1 MTHPGR
7 AALAAIM
14 EAAEKATPGP
24 WKTHLVDDTSV
35 INCDGNSVCE
45 TCAEGGI
52 DADVDY
58 ELNWD
63 EREATAVFIVSAR
76 NNIASV
82 AAYVADLEAER
93 DAAKAENE
101 RLRKALT
108 MPDADRRQWRLAELI
123 ATVGHFNRSDL
134 RRDFGISIPQ
144 ASADIKRF
152 IVNHPHVAKYDRTL
166 KMYVRAALGGDNG

>member
-1 MTHPGR
+1 MADHPGK

-14 EAAEKATPGP
+14 EAAGASTREP
-24 WKTHLVDDTSV
+24 WRLNERLIH
-35 INCDGNSVCE
+35 DGQ
-45 TCAEGGI
+45 EG
-52 DADVDY
+52 DKY
-58 ELNWD
+58 
-63 EREATAVFIVSAR
+63 EATICGDIFILATIDGPAYEHQSRNARFIVVAR

-123 ATVGHFNRSDL
+123 ATVGHFNGSDL